1 MDNID
6 QQTLNMLAISI
17 VTLEAEN
24 YNTNKNDSQ
33 IIGEI
38 VKKIEE
44 VVK

>member
-6 QQTLNMLAISI
+6 PKTLNTLAISV

-24 YNTNKNDSQ
+24 YNTNKSDSQ

>member
-1 MDNID
+1 MNSVDSE
-6 QQTLNMLAISI
+6 TLKALAVNI

-24 YNTNKNDSQ
+24 YNTNKSATQ
-33 IIGEI
+33 IIAEI